1 MASLGH
7 PTCCLGLTCTPHE
20 SWRCPLRGERSCR
33 DVRLGGQENVAVKGS
48 RHVYPDDSSHKLYT
62 LNVLLVVIAI
72 LCCIITAANLCIVS
86 NNTRPSKVWII
97 TALCVCVCVCV
108 CVCEWA
114 SACIQ
119 CSSLEI
125 VSQFTGCLIVQ
136 KYVYPLCLCLSPFP
150 AFLVWLA
157 CKQLP
162 AAVHVNDM
170 YYHMSS

>member
-1 MASLGH
+1 MSTKYSNINTQGRTWGSWQFYYPFLWVLFDVRARMASLGH

-62 LNVLLVVIAI
+62 LNVLLVVIVI

-97 TALCVCVCVCV
+97 TALCVCVCVNGQV
-108 CVCEWA
+108 H
-114 SACIQ
+114 
-119 CSSLEI
+119 
-125 VSQFTGCLIVQ
+125 
-136 KYVYPLCLCLSPFP
+136 
-150 AFLVWLA
+150 AFNV
-157 CKQLP
+157 
-162 AAVHVNDM
+162 VV
-170 YYHMSS
+170 